1 MRKRG
6 TVSTL
11 RLLAATAFAPSLAL
25 AQGGAPPIR
34 SIDIYGSSVLD
45 SAAVRAEFEPDLVR
59 FIELGWQAGFGR
71 DSAPANA
78 PELEAEMEATSAKIR
93 TALESRTPLA
103 YFEIGVTLDFGPPQQ
118 VDLTIDVVEKADEAR
133 RMPFH
138 AAPTQD
144 LDDPGGVLAL
154 WAEYQQKIY
163 ELALAGAPMTVEHC
177 AGISRAVSA
186 ILDVADPIAGS
197 YRLEV
202 TSPGLDRP
210 LTRRADFERFRGFE
224 ARVETE
230 LPIDGRR
237 RFRGRLL
244 GVEGDQVRIQLA
256 EGERAIPC
264 DGIRKAKLV
273 VTDEVLAATAAQRS

>member
-93 TALESRTPLA
+93 TARESRAPLA
-103 YFEIGVTLDFGPPQQ
+103 YFEIGVTLDFGPPRQ
-118 VDLTIDVVEKADEAR
+118 VDLSIDVVEKVDEAR

-154 WAEYQQKIY
+154 WAEYQQKMY
-163 ELALAGAPMTVEHC
+163 ELALAGTPKGKKMGVVRARRGHMTLLPAGAAYQFHAARPGVILLQTLVGRDTIERWAEICQTAP
-177 AGISRAVSA
+177 
-186 ILDVADPIAGS
+186 
-197 YRLEV
+197 
-202 TSPGLDRP
+202 
-210 LTRRADFERFRGFE
+210 RR
-224 ARVETE
+224 
-230 LPIDGRR
+230 
-237 RFRGRLL
+237 
-244 GVEGDQVRIQLA
+244 
-256 EGERAIPC
+256 
-264 DGIRKAKLV
+264 
-273 VTDEVLAATAAQRS
+273 TA